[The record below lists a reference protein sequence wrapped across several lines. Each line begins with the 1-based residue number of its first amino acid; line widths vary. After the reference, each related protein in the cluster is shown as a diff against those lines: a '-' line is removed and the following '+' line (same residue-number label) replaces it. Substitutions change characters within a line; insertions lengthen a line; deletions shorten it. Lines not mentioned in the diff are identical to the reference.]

1 MQQSTD
7 ARRLPTSS
15 TRPVGQNGARGPGE
29 VAGLDP
35 STAPPARVRVHD
47 DSVVITNLS
56 EPDADLAGFVEAAP
70 DPVEA
75 TRTCLRLG
83 ARAARAVQST
93 VDTSLIERRFD
104 EMQARFDRQLTVTV
118 ESVSDIGRRLLD
130 ADGGALTV
138 ALDRHRSS
146 LEAML
151 GATFD
156 PDSKRSVIAVFDA
169 MIATANG
176 AQESA
181 LRRLVSLD
189 GDDSPLGRLKR
200 DLAREVREQ
209 LGEVK
214 GGLRDISERIAVTE
228 AVAPVIAVST
238 GKGFTFEDRLDAA
251 LCRIAA
257 DHGDLAER
265 TGHELGSAATKKGD
279 EVVTLCRDDCPSGV
293 VRIVFEAKTQ
303 RLNMRSTIAELN
315 DAMTNRDAVVAV
327 AVFSDQSLAPTSVP
341 FQYFDDKAIVVLDPE
356 AVDDAALRLGYM
368 WARWTARRSTSSDID
383 TEIDRERIGHLIDS
397 ARLAVER
404 ATTIRGS
411 HTRAKRAIDQAGLQL
426 DELAESVSQAVS
438 ELAGELNGD
447 AQ

>member
-7 ARRLPTSS
+7 ARRLPTRSAN
-15 TRPVGQNGARGPGE
+15 TNGGAVARGPALAE
-29 VAGLDP
+29 PDARPADPATVRLDG
-35 STAPPARVRVHD
+35 
-47 DSVVITNLS
+47 DSVVIVGLT
-56 EPDADLAGFVEAAP
+56 ERDAELAGFVESAT

-104 EMQARFDRQLTVTV
+104 EMQARFDRQLAVTV
-118 ESVSDIGRRLLD
+118 ESVSDITRRLLD
-130 ADGGALTV
+130 ADGGELTV
-138 ALDRHRSS
+138 ALERHRAS
-146 LEAML
+146 LETLL

-156 PDSKRSVIAVFDA
+156 PDSKRSVIALFDD
-169 MIATANG
+169 MIASANG
-176 AQESA
+176 AQEA
-181 LRRLVSLD
+181 AIRRLVSAD

-200 DLAREVREQ
+200 DLAREVRDQ

-214 GGLRDISERIAVTE
+214 GGLRDISEKIAVTE

-238 GKGFTFEDRLDAA
+238 GKGFTFEERVDTA

-279 EVVTLCRDDCPSGV
+279 EVITLCRDDTPSGV
-293 VRIVFEAKTQ
+293 ARIVFEAKTQ
-303 RLNMRSTIAELN
+303 RLNMRSTVAELQN
-315 DAMTNRDAVVAV
+315 AMANRDAQVAV

-341 FQYFDDKAIVVLDPE
+341 FHYFDDKAIVVVDRD
-356 AVDDAALRLGYM
+356 ANDDAALRLGYM
-368 WARWTARRSTSSDID
+368 WARWMARRATSGDPGTGID
-383 TEIDRERIGHLIDS
+383 LERIGHLIDT

-411 HTRAKRAIDQAGLQL
+411 HTKAKRAIDQAGLQL
-426 DELAESVSQAVS
+426 DELADSVNQTLS
-438 ELAGELNGD
+438 ELSHELRRE
-447 AQ
+447 